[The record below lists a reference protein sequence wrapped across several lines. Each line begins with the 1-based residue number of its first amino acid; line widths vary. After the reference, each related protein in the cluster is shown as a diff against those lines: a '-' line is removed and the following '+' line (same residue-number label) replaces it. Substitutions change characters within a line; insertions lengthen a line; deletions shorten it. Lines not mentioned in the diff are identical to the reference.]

1 MKANVEYRR
10 TGKELTKG
18 KILNIFLVGLIFSI
32 VLSIIT
38 GIGQTFAPTI
48 DRETMIVID
57 PGMPA
62 LNLLF
67 SVLALLV
74 SGYVTYG
81 FTKMMIGVTKNEQP
95 NIENVLT
102 SSVKDQP
109 IKAPLLM
116 FITNV
121 FLALWTLLFIIP
133 GLVKS
138 YSYAMT
144 SFILVNEPNIQPVD
158 AITKS
163 RKLMDGKKMQLFLLD
178 LSYVGWY
185 ILSLFTLGILFIWVS
200 PWHQT
205 ARTLFFTDA
214 YKQ

>member
-1 MKANVEYRR
+1 MKRNAEYRVS
-10 TGKELTKG
+10 GKELTKG

-32 VLSIIT
+32 VLSIVT
-38 GIGQTFAPTI
+38 GIGQTFGPAI
-48 DRETMIVID
+48 DRETFMVID
-57 PGMPA
+57 PGNPV

-67 SVLALLV
+67 NVLSLLV

-81 FTKMMIGVTKNEQP
+81 FTKMMLGVTKNEEP
-95 NIENVLT
+95 EIEKVLT

-133 GLVKS
+133 GLIKS

-144 SFILVNEPNIQPVD
+144 TFLLVNEPNIQPVD

-178 LSYVGWY
+178 LSYFGWY
-185 ILSLFTLGILFIWVS
+185 ILSLFTLGILSIWVS
-200 PWHQT
+200 AWHQT

>member
-1 MKANVEYRR
+1 MKTNTEYRVSGR
-10 TGKELTKG
+10 ELTIG

-32 VLSIIT
+32 VLGIVT
-38 GIGQTFAPTI
+38 GIGQAFGPTI
-48 DRETMIVID
+48 DQNTLEVID
-57 PGMPA
+57 PGVPA

-67 SVLALLV
+67 SVIALLV

-95 NIENVLT
+95 DIEKVLT
-102 SSVKDQP
+102 SSIKDQP

-133 GLVKS
+133 GIIKS

-144 SFILVNEPNIQPVD
+144 SFLLVNEPNIQPVD

-163 RKLMDGKKMQLFLLD
+163 RKIMDGKKMQLFLLD

-185 ILSLFTLGILFIWVS
+185 ILSLFTLGILSIWVS
-200 PWHQT
+200 AWHQT

>member
-1 MKANVEYRR
+1 MKENAEYRR
-10 TGKELTKG
+10 TGRDLTKG

-32 VLSIIT
+32 VLSIVT
-38 GIGQTFAPTI
+38 GIGQTFGPAI
-48 DRETMIVID
+48 DRETLMVID
-57 PGMPA
+57 PGNPV

-67 SVLALLV
+67 NMLALLV

-95 NIENVLT
+95 EIEKVLT

-133 GLVKS
+133 GLIKS

-144 SFILVNEPNIQPVD
+144 TFLLVNEPNIQPVD

-178 LSYVGWY
+178 LSYFGWY
-185 ILSLFTLGILFIWVS
+185 ILSLFTLGILSIWVS
-200 PWHQT
+200 AWHQT
-205 ARTLFFTDA
+205 ARTLFFADA

>member
-1 MKANVEYRR
+1 MKTNTEYRVSGR
-10 TGKELTKG
+10 ELTKG

-32 VLSIIT
+32 VLGIVT
-38 GIGQTFAPTI
+38 GIGQAFGPTI
-48 DRETMIVID
+48 DQNTLQVID
-57 PGMPA
+57 PGVPA
-62 LNLLF
+62 LNFLF
-67 SVLALLV
+67 SVIALLV

-95 NIENVLT
+95 DIEKVLT
-102 SSVKDQP
+102 SSIKDQP

-133 GLVKS
+133 GIIKS

-144 SFILVNEPNIQPVD
+144 SFLLVNEPNIQPVD

-163 RKLMDGKKMQLFLLD
+163 RKIMDGKKMQLFLLD

-185 ILSLFTLGILFIWVS
+185 ILSLFTLGILSIWVS
-200 PWHQT
+200 AWHQT

>member
-1 MKANVEYRR
+1 MKANAEYRVSGR
-10 TGKELTKG
+10 ELTKG
-18 KILNIFLVGLIFSI
+18 KILNIFLVNLIFSI
-32 VLSIIT
+32 VLGIIT
-38 GIGQTFAPTI
+38 GIAQAYGPKI
-48 DRETMIVID
+48 DQNTMQVID
-57 PGMPA
+57 PGVPV
-62 LNLLF
+62 LNFLF
-67 SVLALLV
+67 TVVALLI
-74 SGYVTYG
+74 SGYVAYG

-95 NIENVLT
+95 NIEKVLT
-102 SSVKDQP
+102 TSVKDQP
-109 IKAPLLM
+109 VKAPLLM

-144 SFILVNEPNIQPVD
+144 SFLLVNEPDIQPVD
-158 AITKS
+158 AVTKS

-200 PWHQT
+200 AWHQT

>member
-1 MKANVEYRR
+1 MKTNTEYRVSGR
-10 TGKELTKG
+10 ELTIG

-32 VLSIIT
+32 VLGIVT
-38 GIGQTFAPTI
+38 GIGQAFGPTI
-48 DRETMIVID
+48 DQNTLQVID
-57 PGMPA
+57 PGVPA

-67 SVLALLV
+67 SVIALLV

-95 NIENVLT
+95 DIEKVLT
-102 SSVKDQP
+102 SSIKDQP

-116 FITNV
+116 FITNI

-133 GLVKS
+133 GIIKS

-144 SFILVNEPNIQPVD
+144 SFLLVNEPNIQPVD

-163 RKLMDGKKMQLFLLD
+163 RKIMDGKKMQLFLLD

-185 ILSLFTLGILFIWVS
+185 ILSLFTLGILSIWVS
-200 PWHQT
+200 AWHQT
-205 ARTLFFTDA
+205 AKTLFFTDA